1 MTSSEI
7 DPLTCMM
14 VLKALYKKYPHKG
27 IGNSIREREG
37 GSGKISVLVIVRKVG
52 MKHFCR
58 LVKAIPYYP

>member
-7 DPLTCMM
+7 DPLTYMM

-27 IGNSIREREG
+27 IGNSIRER